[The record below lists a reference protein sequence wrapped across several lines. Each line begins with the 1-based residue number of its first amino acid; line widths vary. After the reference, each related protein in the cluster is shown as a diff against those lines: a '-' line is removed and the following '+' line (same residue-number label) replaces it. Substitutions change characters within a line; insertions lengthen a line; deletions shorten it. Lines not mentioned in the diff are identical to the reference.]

1 MSLKKKLA
9 DETIER
15 LFGLMSSPHFMR
27 LSNVF
32 WRQINEHQLAKL
44 GATADLEI
52 LVDRVEHL
60 ERRLDQLHA
69 KISAL
74 RAISPDQAG
83 QTGGGEETS

>member
-1 MSLKKKLA
+1 MSLKQKLA

-32 WRQINEHQLAKL
+32 WRQVNEHQLAKL
-44 GATADLEI
+44 GPTADLQI

-60 ERRLDQLHA
+60 ERRLEQLHA
-69 KISAL
+69 KMSAL
-74 RAISPDQAG
+74 RAISPDEG
-83 QTGGGEETS
+83 GGRDGGEETS